1 MKFSLLPPDE
11 EFFRL
16 FEDAGD
22 NLVQEARLLRDLMVH
37 YENPD
42 EEVRRILE
50 DYRQGNL
57 LTRELVNRANR
68 FFYTPLA
75 REDIQGLAMT
85 LEGVSNFIV
94 AVADA
99 LHVLEISSPFLRLHE
114 AADLLVREVEEIRRA
129 VFSLRRPRSLFAF
142 CREIETLETE
152 AEGLYRRLLTELFEK
167 EKNPFAVIKWQEIYN
182 RMELAFKGCGD
193 VADIVRGIAEKNV

>member
-16 FEDAGD
+16 FEEAGD
-22 NLVQEARLLRDLMVH
+22 NLVQEARLLRDLVEH

-42 EEVRRILE
+42 EGARRILE
-50 DYRQGNL
+50 ASRQGDL
-57 LTRELVNRANR
+57 LTRELVNRSNR
-68 FFYTPLA
+68 FFFTPLA
-75 REDIQGLAMT
+75 REDIQVLALT

-99 LHVLEISSPFLRLHE
+99 MHVLKVSSPTLLMLKVT
-114 AADLLVREVEEIRRA
+114 DLLTLEVEEIRKA
-129 VFSLRRPRSLFAF
+129 VFFLRRPRSLFAF

-167 EKNPFAVIKWQEIYN
+167 EKDPLAVLKWQEIYS
-182 RMELAFKGCGD
+182 RMELALKGCSD
-193 VADIVRGIAEKNV
+193 VADTVQGIAEKNR

>member
-1 MKFSLLPPDE
+1 MKLSLLPPDE

-22 NLVQEARLLRDLMVH
+22 NLVQEARLLRSLVEH

-42 EEVRRILE
+42 EGARRILE
-50 DYRQGNL
+50 TSRQGDL
-57 LTRELVNRANR
+57 LTRELVNRSNR

-75 REDIQGLAMT
+75 REDIQDLALT

-99 LHVLEISSPFLRLHE
+99 LHVLEISSPFLRLRE
-114 AADLLVREVEEIRRA
+114 AADLLVREIGEVRRA
-129 VFSLRRPRSLFAF
+129 VFFLRKPRGLFAI
-142 CREIETLETE
+142 CREIEALESE

-167 EKNPFAVIKWQEIYN
+167 EKDPLAVLKWQEMYS
-182 RMELAFKGCGD
+182 RMELALKGCGD
-193 VADIVRGIAEKNV
+193 VADIVQGIAEKNI

>member
-16 FEDAGD
+16 FEEAGD
-22 NLVQEARLLRDLMVH
+22 NLVQEARLLRDFVEH

-42 EEVRRILE
+42 EGVRRILE
-50 DYRQGNL
+50 ASRQGNL
-57 LTRELVNRANR
+57 LTRELVNRSNR

-75 REDIQGLAMT
+75 REDIQGLALT

-99 LHVLEISSPFLRLHE
+99 MHVLKASSPTLLMLKVT
-114 AADLLVREVEEIRRA
+114 DLLTREVEEVRKA
-129 VFSLRRPRSLFAF
+129 VFFLRRPRSLFPF

-152 AEGLYRRLLTELFEK
+152 AEGLYRRLLAELFEK
-167 EKNPFAVIKWQEIYN
+167 KKDPLAVLKWQEIYS
-182 RMELAFKGCGD
+182 RMELALKGCGN
-193 VADIVRGIAEKNV
+193 VADIVRGIAEKNL